1 LIKLKRG
8 AEFMSDKIIVKIDS
22 DLEEIIPMFIDNR
35 HKDLKELDEHLV
47 SNDIQSI
54 EVIAHKLA
62 GNAGS
67 YGFMDLSKVGASLEE
82 ACKEKNQE
90 DIKKYILEYKDF
102 MKNLEVVF
110 E

>member
-1 LIKLKRG
+1 
-8 AEFMSDKIIVKIDS
+8 MSDKIIVKIDS

-35 HKDLKELDEHLV
+35 HKDLKELDECLS
-47 SNDIQSI
+47 SNDLSSI

-67 YGFMDLSKVGASLEE
+67 YGFMDLSKIGANLEM

-90 DIKKYILEYKDF
+90 KIEKFISEYKNF
-102 MKNLEVVF
+102 MAKLEVVF

>member
-1 LIKLKRG
+1 MG
-8 AEFMSDKIIVKIDS
+8 DKIIVKIDS

-35 HKDLKELDEHLV
+35 HKDLKELDESLS
-47 SNDIQSI
+47 SNDLSSI

-67 YGFMDLSKVGASLEE
+67 YGFMDLSKIGANLEL

-90 DIKKYILEYKDF
+90 NIEKFISEYKNF
-102 MKNLEVVF
+102 MAKLEVVF